1 MFADLMMQSG
11 LDSVEET
18 IRRMFQMVLRLPRS
32 HPMRLIILARLAH
45 AHVDR
50 FELLNELEDLD
61 KAIEY
66 MTIGLIFAP
75 GAISEFPML
84 LSELGVFHATRFQH
98 CNNIC
103 DCDQAIEYSVL
114 ALSITTN
121 NQQILLQLSN
131 IASFHNE
138 RFERIG
144 DLKDVRK
151 AMAYMSRAV
160 AITPPGD
167 PQLLFQFDTIGK
179 ARYHLFQRLGDLDDL
194 NEAIEYESYA
204 VQLTPDNDPYLAGRL
219 AHMEMFLSAR
229 FERLGERDD
238 IEKAIEYASRAV
250 ELTPDGHP
258 HLSSRLF
265 NLGESYRNRFKLTGE
280 LNDIEMSIEY
290 DSRAVALDPEGHP
303 FLSNRLSTLGA
314 SYLERFGRLGDL
326 EDIEKAIYHG
336 FRALNLAQDGNAF
349 LPEIL
354 ANLAMFYSTRYDYL
368 GERDDLKKS
377 IEHQSRAVEL
387 TPDDHPRLADQ
398 LALLGLSYK
407 YQFEWTEKFDDIDKA
422 IEYNLRAVSLTPED
436 HPNLLAWLGNLGSL
450 YGTRFKHFGDQE
462 DIDKSIQYQYRALD
476 LIPKGHPEI
485 SLWLANLGSTYTI
498 RFEHLG
504 EHGDIERAVE
514 FESLSLTLT
523 PDGHPALPRRHFGYA
538 NSCLFLFFNT
548 NNASHLQ
555 NSLDS
560 FRMAAS
566 SLSGA
571 PRERFDYAFQWAK
584 HASTFGLF
592 NSVEAYQAAVDLLP
606 QFIWLGATVNQRYED
621 LSKTEGLGVEAASA
635 AIRSSD
641 YALALEW
648 LEHTRCVVWNQILML
663 RSPLDKLSSVDPDL
677 ATRLQSIA
685 NKLRSASSE
694 SREFQ
699 AHSIGPTI
707 PEQVAQEH
715 RRMAKEYNDLLS
727 RVRKLP
733 GLHDFLGPMKAEDLF
748 RAARYGPV
756 VVINCHAD
764 RCDALVITPGQNRVD
779 HIPLLNFTDE
789 KARRARSEIEKSLRS
804 RMPRERGFKRR
815 PEPEQKDNFG
825 NILSAL
831 WNDVIRP
838 VIDHLGY
845 IEDLPGNYGYSNS
858 EEGPEGKGTHKTLPH
873 VTWCPTGAM
882 TFLPL
887 HAAGDYNQPR
897 SKVFDYVVSS
907 YTPTLTALLRPDPST
922 SGSVCRIIAI
932 GQEATP
938 GQSRLPGTIKE
949 LAYVKAHTQDKVE
962 YSQLVDDQAT
972 KVSVLDAMEEHDWV
986 HFACHAHQNVRD
998 PTKSGFFLY
1007 DGTLDLAAINRRS
1020 FKDKGFAF
1028 LSACQTAT
1036 GDEVLPDEAIH
1047 LASGMLMAGYP
1058 SVIATMWSV
1067 MDDDAPFVA
1076 DKVYGKLMKG
1086 RKLRNGEAGKALHY
1100 AIGEL
1105 REKVGEK
1112 EFGRWALSPTNVI

>member
-1 MFADLMMQSG
+1 
-11 LDSVEET
+11 
-18 IRRMFQMVLRLPRS
+18 
-32 HPMRLIILARLAH
+32 MRLITLAGLAH

-50 FELLNELEDLD
+50 FELLSELEDLD

-84 LSELGVFHATRFQH
+84 LSEL
-98 CNNIC
+98 
-103 DCDQAIEYSVL
+103 AIEYSVL

-167 PQLLFQFDTIGK
+167 PQLLFQFDTIGQ
-179 ARYHLFQRLGDLDDL
+179 ARYHLFKRLGDLDDL

-204 VQLTPDNDPYLAGRL
+204 VQLTPDNDPYLVGRL
-219 AHMEMFLSAR
+219 AHME
-229 FERLGERDD
+229 
-238 IEKAIEYASRAV
+238 IRAPAFIKP
-250 ELTPDGHP
+250 T
-258 HLSSRLF
+258 F

-336 FRALNLAQDGNAF
+336 FRALNLAQDGNPF

-387 TPDDHPRLADQ
+387 TPDDHPHLADQ

-436 HPNLLAWLGNLGSL
+436 HPNLLAWLG
-450 YGTRFKHFGDQE
+450 
-462 DIDKSIQYQYRALD
+462 
-476 LIPKGHPEI
+476 HPEI
-485 SLWLANLGSTYTI
+485 SLWLANLDRPTQFG
-498 RFEHLG
+498 FEHLG

-764 RCDALVITPGQNRVD
+764 RCDAL
-779 HIPLLNFTDE
+779 
-789 KARRARSEIEKSLRS
+789 ARRARSEIEKSLRS

-1112 EFGRWALSPTNVI
+1112 EFGRWVPYIHIGS